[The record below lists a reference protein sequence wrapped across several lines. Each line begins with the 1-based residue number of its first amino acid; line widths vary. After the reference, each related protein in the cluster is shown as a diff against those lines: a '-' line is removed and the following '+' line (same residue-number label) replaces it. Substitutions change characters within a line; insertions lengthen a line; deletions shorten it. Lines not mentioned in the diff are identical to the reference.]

1 MTPIAKSNIDTDKS
15 GFFIGMT
22 CPGCAGE
29 LELDQDFFVLNCHHC
44 GSVHRLIL
52 PDIPS
57 AFLAPVNTSKREA
70 RFSIDRYLKEKDYPL
85 TDKNLQLK
93 RVYYPYWKIDAIL
106 LRFRKSM
113 YRDAYY
119 DEETNTEVV
128 VSEKM
133 NKDISLLPYTTTLG
147 AGCHYDG
154 IPDTLGMRTDYIK
167 LMPYSNENINEKFH
181 SYPVARSW
189 EEIRLNLCANLASI
203 GCIDDN
209 EFGVNKTQLFNP
221 KAVMVYFPFYVFE
234 TFNDYGFNRY
244 VVDGVTGRM
253 VNHIKELEMDT
264 GVVSTDSP
272 DIDFGSLKV
281 VEHRCSN
288 CGEDLPAEQSYVY
301 ICHNCQSL
309 QVLDKTEY
317 LINEIFEV
325 KPEVNQNDNEYFP
338 FWFLKMSEA
347 DAVRLKPV
355 FGGIYSSDRMVI
367 PAFKVANLDAMFK
380 LSKRL
385 SSAFPKMSLVSLD
398 QTDNKYHQVNLP
410 LSEAIIQAEV
420 FIYRDKFAKE
430 VSINHE
436 TPPFIP
442 IEAGLF
448 YLPFHPENYFFIDS
462 VINVITFEKRVIP

>member
-1 MTPIAKSNIDTDKS
+1 MTPIAKTNIATDKS

-29 LELDQDFFVLNCHHC
+29 LELDQDFFVLNCQHC
-44 GSVHRLIL
+44 GSVHRLVMPDL
-52 PDIPS
+52 PP
-57 AFLAPVNTSKREA
+57 AFLAPVKILKREA
-70 RFSIDRYLKEKDYPL
+70 RFSINRYLKKNDLPL
-85 TDKNLQLK
+85 TDKKLQLK

-113 YRDAYY
+113 FRNVYY

-133 NKDISLLPYTTTLG
+133 NKDISLLPYTTTIG

-154 IPDTLGMRTDYIK
+154 LPDTLGMRTDYIK
-167 LMPYSNENINEKFH
+167 LMPYSKENIDEKFY

-189 EEIRLNLCANLASI
+189 EEIRLNLSANLASI

-209 EFGVNKTQLFNP
+209 EFGVNKTRLFNP

-234 TFNDYGFNRY
+234 SFNDYGFNRY
-244 VVDGVTGRM
+244 VVDGVTGRLIEH
-253 VNHIKELEMDT
+253 VEELEINS
-264 GVVSTDSP
+264 GEESSDSP
-272 DIDFGSLKV
+272 DIEFGSLKV

-301 ICHNCQSL
+301 ICYNCQSL
-309 QVLDKTEY
+309 QVLDDTGFS
-317 LINEIFEV
+317 INEIFV
-325 KPEVNQNDNEYFP
+325 VQPDGNHRDNEYFP
-338 FWFLKMSEA
+338 FWSLKMSEA

-355 FGGIYSSDRMVI
+355 FGGIYSSDRLVI

-380 LSKRL
+380 LSKRI
-385 SSAFPKMSLVSLD
+385 SSAFPKMNLTSLD
-398 QTDNKYHQVNLP
+398 KTDSKYHQVNLS

-420 FIYRDKFAKE
+420 FIYRDKYAKE
-430 VSINHE
+430 VGLNNE
-436 TPPFIP
+436 TPPFRP
-442 IEAGLF
+442 IEVGLF
-448 YLPFHPENYFFIDS
+448 FLPFHPENYFFLDS
-462 VINVITFEKRVIP
+462 VINAITFEKRLKP